1 MGRQLKG
8 LLYFFVTD
16 ILYSLRIF
24 WLILLS
30 ILVVSLTI
38 SYFLLNVENGAYY
51 FGFSFPI
58 YIYCA
63 ILGFLTVR
71 ESIPFSLKMGA
82 VRKNLFISIGL
93 FFLGLAIVKA
103 VIANSIH
110 SLTLAFTNRAGIH
123 PFEFMHPAQLLED
136 TWLNRVIIDTAI
148 MFFMFAVMFIVGLL
162 FYKYGLVGGGS
173 VVGLSAVLL
182 LVGIAQ
188 GWVMDYIIEL
198 YSSIDM
204 MFFTQ
209 MLAGGIIIYCI
220 SFLFLRKITTVKVK

>member
-1 MGRQLKG
+1 MGRQVKG
-8 LLYFFVTD
+8 LLYFFITD

-24 WLILLS
+24 WFILLS
-30 ILVVSLTI
+30 ILVLSLTI

-58 YIYCA
+58 YIYCG
-63 ILGFLTVR
+63 ILGFLTVK

-93 FFLGLAIVKA
+93 FFLGLAFAKA

-110 SLTLAFTNRAGIH
+110 TLTLAFTKRAGMH
-123 PFEFMHPAQLLED
+123 TFEFIHPAQILED

-148 MFFMFAVMFIVGLL
+148 MVFMLAVMFIVGLL
-162 FYKYGLVGGGS
+162 FYKYGLLGGGS
-173 VVGLSAVLL
+173 VVGLSAVVL

-188 GWVMDYIIEL
+188 GWLIDYMIEL
-198 YSSIDM
+198 YAAIDM
-204 MFFTQ
+204 LFFIQ
-209 MLAGGIIIYCI
+209 MLVGAIIIYCI